1 MTGVWLAETSLEVEG
16 VSAVDVDVRRTKGG
30 ISGTLNKGESALLD
44 ALLSVDPVTVTDPSA
59 AVAVEG
65 KTNKQI

>member
-1 MTGVWLAETSLEVEG
+1 MTGVLLAETSLEVEG
-16 VSAVDVDVRRTKGG
+16 VSAVDVDVREGG
-30 ISGTLNKGESALLD
+30 ISGTLNKGESAILD